1 MIPGHGSWDHCP
13 EGVLDASFQSFVD
26 PKIEPC
32 CQIALQQVDEPC
44 GSGTRHDVHADEA
57 GTWAV
62 VAVLL
67 QQGEDNR
74 FAFWSMEEKKI
85 RKNDWT
91 TFRIDASRRL
101 PSDRSYYTFS
111 GSRTTPP

>member
-67 QQGEDNR
+67 QQGEDNPFELWKR
-74 FAFWSMEEKKI
+74 KRAGRTIGRHSESMHHGYC
-85 RKNDWT
+85 
-91 TFRIDASRRL
+91 
-101 PSDRSYYTFS
+101 P
-111 GSRTTPP
+111 